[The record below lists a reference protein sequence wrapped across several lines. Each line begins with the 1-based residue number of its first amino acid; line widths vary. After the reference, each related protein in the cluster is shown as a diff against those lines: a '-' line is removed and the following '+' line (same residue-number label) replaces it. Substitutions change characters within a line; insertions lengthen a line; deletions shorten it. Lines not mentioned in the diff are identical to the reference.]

1 MYEQSKPEV
10 KVKQVE
16 TALSDLESQLEDL
29 VFLISELE
37 KCIAVSLQK
46 LEIDDGTPKSNVAK
60 GLVSTGCDLA
70 DRIYDSYRKVHDS
83 NKYLRY
89 LIKQCQLPMTTC

>member
-29 VFLISELE
+29 VF
-37 KCIAVSLQK
+37 
-46 LEIDDGTPKSNVAK
+46 
-60 GLVSTGCDLA
+60 
-70 DRIYDSYRKVHDS
+70 
-83 NKYLRY
+83 
-89 LIKQCQLPMTTC
+89 